1 VDRQGAQSFGYALV
15 LMVYHKYFNFGVSMA
30 NISTLGAQRFFRQ
43 VRGFAAGAACLA
55 AASALHAQTMLVS
68 EAEASRPNAP
78 ELSTR
83 GITRGP
89 GIKLLGAPEVSAKS
103 FSLKFEFEPRGGA
116 HIDPKSVRLEYMKQP
131 LIDLT
136 DRVKAG
142 IHDRVLEISQF
153 AVPPGSHPLRV
164 RVADSEGRE
173 AVHLVTLQ
181 AK

>member
-1 VDRQGAQSFGYALV
+1 MLNIPAPSAQCFFPQARSLFAAMAL
-15 LMVYHKYFNFGVSMA
+15 
-30 NISTLGAQRFFRQ
+30 LGA
-43 VRGFAAGAACLA
+43 AGV
-55 AASALHAQTMLVS
+55 LHAQTMLVS
-68 EAEASRPNAP
+68 EAEASRPNAS

-89 GIKLLGAPEVSAKS
+89 GIKLLGTPEVSAKS

-153 AVPPGSHPLRV
+153 AIPPGNHPLRV

-173 AVHLVTLQ
+173 AVHVVTLQ

>member
-1 VDRQGAQSFGYALV
+1 MLNIPAPGA
-15 LMVYHKYFNFGVSMA
+15 KC
-30 NISTLGAQRFFRQ
+30 FFPQ
-43 VRGFAAGAACLA
+43 ARGLFAATALLA
-55 AASALHAQTMLVS
+55 AAGFLHAQTMLVS

-78 ELSTR
+78 ELATR

-89 GIKLLGAPEVSAKS
+89 GIKLLGTPEVSAKS

-136 DRVKAG
+136 ERVKAG
-142 IHDRVLEISQF
+142 IHDHVLEISQF

-173 AVHLVTLQ
+173 AVHLITLQ

>member
-1 VDRQGAQSFGYALV
+1 VHTFGYALV
-15 LMVYHKYFNFGVSMA
+15 LMVYHKYFKFGVSTL
-30 NISTLGAQRFFRQ
+30 NIPAPGAKCFFPQ
-43 VRGFAAGAACLA
+43 ARGLFAATSLLSAAGF
-55 AASALHAQTMLVS
+55 LHAQTMLVS

-78 ELSTR
+78 ELVTR

-89 GIKLLGAPEVSAKS
+89 GIKLLGTPEVSAKS

-136 DRVKAG
+136 ERVKAG
-142 IHDRVLEISQF
+142 IHDRVLEVSQF

-173 AVHLVTLQ
+173 AVHLITLQ

>member
-1 VDRQGAQSFGYALV
+1 MLNIPAPGA
-15 LMVYHKYFNFGVSMA
+15 KC
-30 NISTLGAQRFFRQ
+30 FFPQ
-43 VRGFAAGAACLA
+43 ARGLFAATALLA
-55 AASALHAQTMLVS
+55 AAGFLHAQTMLVS

-78 ELSTR
+78 ELVTR

-89 GIKLLGAPEVSAKS
+89 GIKLLGTPEVSAKS

-136 DRVKAG
+136 ERVKAG
-142 IHDRVLEISQF
+142 IHDRVLEVSQF

-173 AVHLVTLQ
+173 AVHLITLQ

>member
-1 VDRQGAQSFGYALV
+1 
-15 LMVYHKYFNFGVSMA
+15 
-30 NISTLGAQRFFRQ
+30 
-43 VRGFAAGAACLA
+43 
-55 AASALHAQTMLVS
+55 MLVS

-78 ELSTR
+78 ELATR

-136 DRVKAG
+136 ERVKAG
-142 IHDRVLEISQF
+142 IHDHVLEISQF

-173 AVHLVTLQ
+173 AVHLITLQ

>member
-1 VDRQGAQSFGYALV
+1 ML
-15 LMVYHKYFNFGVSMA
+15 
-30 NISTLGAQRFFRQ
+30 NIPAPVAVFFFPR
-43 VRGFAAGAACLA
+43 VRGLIAAMGLCAAAGL
-55 AASALHAQTMLVS
+55 LHAQTMLVS
-68 EAEASRPNAP
+68 EAEASRPNAS

-89 GIKLLGAPEVSAKS
+89 GIKLLGTPEVSAKS

-153 AVPPGSHPLRV
+153 AIPPGNHPLRV

-173 AVHLVTLQ
+173 AVHVVTLQ

>member
-1 VDRQGAQSFGYALV
+1 MKMTV
-15 LMVYHKYFNFGVSMA
+15 KGVSDA
-30 NISTLGAQRFFRQ
+30 CLRQLGALG
-43 VRGFAAGAACLA
+43 VVAMLGVA
-55 AASALHAQTMLVS
+55 HAQTVLIT

-89 GIKLLGAPEVSAKS
+89 GIKMVGTPEINAKS

-142 IHDRVLEISQF
+142 IHDHVLEISQS
-153 AVPPGSHPLRV
+153 AVPPGNHPLRV

-173 AVHLVTLQ
+173 AVHVVTLQ

>member
-1 VDRQGAQSFGYALV
+1 VQSFGYALV
-15 LMVYHKYFNFGVSMA
+15 LMVYHKYFKFGVSML
-30 NISTLGAQRFFRQ
+30 NIPALGATRLSSAFR
-43 VRGFAAGAACLA
+43 GCFAACGFLVAAELA
-55 AASALHAQTMLVS
+55 HAQTMLVS

-78 ELSTR
+78 ELVTR

-89 GIKLLGAPEVSAKS
+89 GIKLLGTPEVSAKS

-136 DRVKAG
+136 ERVKAG
-142 IHDRVLEISQF
+142 IHDRVLEVSQF

-173 AVHLVTLQ
+173 AVHLITLQ

>member
-1 VDRQGAQSFGYALV
+1 
-15 LMVYHKYFNFGVSMA
+15 MVNIPASGPKRFLHGVS
-30 NISTLGAQRFFRQ
+30 
-43 VRGFAAGAACLA
+43 GFAAAMGLFA
-55 AASALHAQTMLVS
+55 AAGVLHAQTMLVS
-68 EAEASRPNAP
+68 EAEASRPNAS

-89 GIKLLGAPEVSAKS
+89 GIKLLGTPEVSAKS